1 MREVVNL
8 GVDYFRHEMS
18 DNFLERELPHFEGRQ
33 VSFFADAVIVPTKS
47 DDEELRSI

>member
-1 MREVVNL
+1 MVNL

-18 DNFLERELPHFEGRQ
+18 DIFLERELPHFAGRQ
-33 VSFFADAVIVPTKS
+33 GALFGDAVIVPPTS